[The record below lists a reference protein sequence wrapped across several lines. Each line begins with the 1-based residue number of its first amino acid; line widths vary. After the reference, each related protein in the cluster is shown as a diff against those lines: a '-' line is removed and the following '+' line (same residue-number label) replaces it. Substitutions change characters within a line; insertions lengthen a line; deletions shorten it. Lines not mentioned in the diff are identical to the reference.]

1 MIRYKSRR
9 DVFTMTLYIVGILAS
24 IFIIVL
30 SLIAAFVYNDA
41 MSSFMLLM
49 GIGIVGAFLAAL
61 LCNLFTTEYRLF
73 DDVLE
78 VKGGFSRKHVTYKQ
92 IYALQRTKK
101 IFCFNALA
109 REKLEVIY
117 RGEGKRIYISPK
129 DEASFIKDLKKY
141 CKNLQIRDYQ

>member
-30 SLIAAFVYNDA
+30 SLIAAFVYDDA

-129 DEASFIKDLKKY
+129 DEALFIKDLKKY

>member
-9 DVFTMTLYIVGILAS
+9 DVFTMTLYILGILTS

-30 SLIAAFVYNDA
+30 SLIAAYVYDDG
-41 MSSFMLLM
+41 MTSIMLLM
-49 GIGIVGAFLAAL
+49 TIGIVGAFLAAL
-61 LCNLFTTEYRLF
+61 LCNLFTTEYRLY

-117 RGEGKRIYISPK
+117 RGEGKRIYISTN
-129 DEASFIKDLKKY
+129 DEASFIKDLKRY